1 MQTFYHNLLKQY
13 TMQYKELTNSLE
25 QTWRKNGQA
34 FLDQPLEQTLQSHFF
49 FFFYKKKDAE
59 RKKVQQKSA
68 TKQRMKI

>member
-34 FLDQPLEQTLQSHFF
+34 FLDQPLEQPLQSHF